1 MCRGVPKAHEELLA
15 MYRRRIQ
22 IPWLYAI
29 YRYYHLPLRDDSLV
43 HFLFHRHSSV
53 RIRNLD
59 EQS

>member
-1 MCRGVPKAHEELLA
+1 